1 MERRAKLDGCI
12 LGKDTK
18 IGAKAEL
25 VRCLTQAGYEV
36 DAGGKRF
43 LFRWKNG
50 GYEHIMNHISSET
63 YKNEKLEVSD
73 WTAAPDEDSES
84 EGESNES
91 GSGSDDSEE

>member
-1 MERRAKLDGCI
+1 MEQRVKLDGCI

-43 LFRWKNG
+43 LFHWENDRHE
-50 GYEHIMNHISSET
+50 YILNHGSSET

-73 WTAAPDEDSES
+73 WTAAPEEDSES
-84 EGESNES
+84 EGESNGS